1 MLDRPAAIRAAR
13 EVLASSPV
21 VEGVNDNQPIVD
33 LAKLVDAVLA
43 AANPDALIV
52 PAYDAQLAQS
62 ARYRLEQDPE
72 GGRGARMSLLAHP
85 NAVGIGVTVGPDYNV
100 VVAGLV
106 GTDSAW
112 HTGLAWCS
120 TALESKRLHEGD
132 R

>member
-21 VEGVNDNQPIVD
+21 VEGVNDDQPIVD

-72 GGRGARMSLLAHP
+72 GGRGARMSLIARP
-85 NAVGIGVTVGPDYNV
+85 GAVSVAVVGHADQL

-120 TALESKRLHEGD
+120 TALESKRMHEGD

>member
-13 EVLASSPV
+13 EVLESSPV
-21 VEGVNDNQPIVD
+21 VEGVNDDQPIVD
-33 LAKLVDAVLA
+33 LAKLVDAILA

-52 PAYDAQLAQS
+52 PAYDEQLAQS

-72 GGRGARMSLLAHP
+72 GGRGAHLALMARP
-85 NAVGIGVTVGPDYNV
+85 NAVAVGVTAGAENV
-100 VVAGLV
+100 LVAGLV
-106 GTDSAW
+106 GTDIAW

-120 TALESKRLHEGD
+120 AAMESKRLHEGD

>member
-13 EVLASSPV
+13 EVLETSPV
-21 VEGVNDNQPIVD
+21 VEGVNDDQPIVD

-52 PAYDAQLAQS
+52 PAYDPQLAQS

-72 GGRGARMSLLAHP
+72 GGRGARMSLFARP
-85 NAVGIGVTVGPDYNV
+85 GAVSVAVVGHADQL
-100 VVAGLV
+100 VVAGMV
-106 GTDSAW
+106 GPDSAW

-120 TALESKRLHEGD
+120 ASMESERQRNEGD